1 MYVKPLIIRASS
13 ILTGPK
19 STNNYKYYHIT
30 STTNYKE
37 IEESKREGGGGWGI
51 MWQRKEAEEKARER
65 ENNKEA
71 HRPLHWYQRQHSVTS
86 SLWFFLYTLDMH
98 GWSTKYCMWWQGMER
113 EKSMDAQY
121 ILIISYYN

>member
-37 IEESKREGGGGWGI
+37 IEESKRARERG
-51 MWQRKEAEEKARER
+51 RECDRERREEKARKR
-65 ENNKEA
+65 ENDKEE

-86 SLWFFLYTLDMH
+86 SSFCFFTHY
-98 GWSTKYCMWWQGMER
+98 
-113 EKSMDAQY
+113 
-121 ILIISYYN
+121 